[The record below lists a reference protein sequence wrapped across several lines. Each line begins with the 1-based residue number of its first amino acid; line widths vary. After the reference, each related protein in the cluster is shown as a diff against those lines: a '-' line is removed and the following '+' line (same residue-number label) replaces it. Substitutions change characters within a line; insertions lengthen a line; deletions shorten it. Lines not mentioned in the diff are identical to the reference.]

1 MNLFFFG
8 LGLVLAGGVAAARSP
23 TLFRLLLAAGCLV
36 GSVPAFAVLAGG
48 APSRVS
54 VPVHV
59 PGGPWVIGIDALSAW
74 FLLIVFGVGAAT
86 ALYGATYLGRGHH
99 PGRASRAHLVLSF
112 LLISLALV
120 VTAAAAIPFLM
131 AWELMA
137 VCAYLLLIF
146 ESEKADVR
154 RAGLLYLIVT
164 HTATLALF
172 ALFALWGS
180 EARDLTFDALAA
192 AGPALPARGSAV
204 LSLALFAFGLKAGI
218 VPLHFWL
225 PDAHAAAPSHISA
238 LFSGVMIKTGIYG
251 LLRVLLLLGG
261 APAWW
266 GWVVLGLGVVSA
278 VLGVLWALAQHDL
291 KRLLAYHSVENIGI
305 ILLGV
310 GAGTL
315 GLSYHHPVVAVLGF
329 AGAALHT
336 LNHAL
341 FKSLLFLGAGAVVR
355 ATGTRDI
362 ERLGGLAKRMP
373 LTWAAFLVGSVA
385 IVGLPPLNGF
395 VSEWVTYQ
403 ALLAGGM
410 LEGPIRLQ
418 VLAVAG
424 LALVGAL
431 ALACFAKVCGI
442 VFLGQPRMPDAWAAT
457 EAERGML
464 VPLYLLVLACAFIGL
479 APAVAIGASV
489 RIGSAVAGAGGASI
503 GAMPRHLVAAA
514 ETVGWASAAL
524 LLLAAFVGLARSRM
538 RMRRRP
544 RQPTWRCGYAYGEP
558 RMQYTASSFA
568 APLIAA
574 YQPIAGVRVERSAS
588 AYRSHPT
595 DLVLTAAIRPLWH
608 GLRWMAERL
617 RPIQQGRLPLYLMY
631 VVATVVLLLLLS
643 CAGAAA

>member
-1 MNLFFFG
+1 EQ
-8 LGLVLAGGVAAARSP
+8 P
-23 TLFRLLLAAGCLV
+23 
-36 GSVPAFAVLAGG
+36 
-48 APSRVS
+48 
-54 VPVHV
+54 
-59 PGGPWVIGIDALSAW
+59 
-74 FLLIVFGVGAAT
+74 
-86 ALYGATYLGRGHH
+86 
-99 PGRASRAHLVLSF
+99 
-112 LLISLALV
+112 
-120 VTAAAAIPFLM
+120 
-131 AWELMA
+131 
-137 VCAYLLLIF
+137 
-146 ESEKADVR
+146 DVR
-154 RAGLLYLIVT
+154 RAGLLYLIIA

-172 ALFALWGS
+172 ALFAVWGS

-192 AGPALPARGSAV
+192 AGPSLPAQGTPILA
-204 LSLALFAFGLKAGI
+204 LALFAFGLKAGL

-251 LLRVLLLLGG
+251 LLRVLLLVGG
-261 APAWW
+261 APPWW
-266 GWVVLGLGVVSA
+266 GWVVLGLGLVSA
-278 VLGVLWALAQHDL
+278 VLGVLWALTQHDL

-310 GAGTL
+310 GAGAL
-315 GLSYHHPVVAVLGF
+315 GMTYHHPVVAVLGF

-442 VFLGQPRMPDAWAAT
+442 VFLGRPRMPEAWSAA

-464 VPLYLLVLACAFIGL
+464 VPMYLLVLACAVIGL

-489 RIGSAVAGAGGASI
+489 RIGAAVAGAGGAGI

-514 ETVGWASAAL
+514 ERVSWASAGL
-524 LLLAAFVGLARSRM
+524 LLLTAGLGLARSRM
-538 RMRRRP
+538 
-544 RQPTWRCGYAYGEP
+544 
-558 RMQYTASSFA
+558 
-568 APLIAA
+568 
-574 YQPIAGVRVERSAS
+574 
-588 AYRSHPT
+588 
-595 DLVLTAAIRPLWH
+595 
-608 GLRWMAERL
+608 
-617 RPIQQGRLPLYLMY
+617 
-631 VVATVVLLLLLS
+631 
-643 CAGAAA
+643 

>member
-1 MNLFFFG
+1 M
-8 LGLVLAGGVAAARSP
+8 
-23 TLFRLLLAAGCLV
+23 T
-36 GSVPAFAVLAGG
+36 
-48 APSRVS
+48 
-54 VPVHV
+54 
-59 PGGPWVIGIDALSAW
+59 
-74 FLLIVFGVGAAT
+74 
-86 ALYGATYLGRGHH
+86 
-99 PGRASRAHLVLSF
+99 
-112 LLISLALV
+112 
-120 VTAAAAIPFLM
+120 
-131 AWELMA
+131 
-137 VCAYLLLIF
+137 
-146 ESEKADVR
+146 
-154 RAGLLYLIVT
+154 
-164 HTATLALF
+164 
-172 ALFALWGS
+172 
-180 EARDLTFDALAA
+180 
-192 AGPALPARGSAV
+192 
-204 LSLALFAFGLKAGI
+204 
-218 VPLHFWL
+218 
-225 PDAHAAAPSHISA
+225 
-238 LFSGVMIKTGIYG
+238 
-251 LLRVLLLLGG
+251 
-261 APAWW
+261 
-266 GWVVLGLGVVSA
+266 
-278 VLGVLWALAQHDL
+278 
-291 KRLLAYHSVENIGI
+291 
-305 ILLGV
+305 
-310 GAGTL
+310 
-315 GLSYHHPVVAVLGF
+315 YHHPVVAVLGF

-442 VFLGQPRMPDAWAAT
+442 VFLGQPRMPEAWSAA

-479 APAVAIGASV
+479 VPAVAIGASV
-489 RIGSAVAGAGGASI
+489 RIGAAVAGPGGAGI

-514 ETVGWASAAL
+514 ETVGWASAGL
-524 LLLAAFVGLARSRM
+524 LLLAALVGLARSRM
-538 RMRRRP
+538 RTSRRP

-574 YQPIAGVRVERSAS
+574 YQPITGVRVERSAS
-588 AYRSHPT
+588 AFRSHPT
-595 DLVLTAAIRPLWH
+595 DLVLTAGVRPLWH
-608 GLRWMAERL
+608 GLRWAAEHL

-631 VVATVVLLLLLS
+631 VVATVILLLLLS
-643 CAGAAA
+643 CAGGAA

>member
-1 MNLFFFG
+1 VSPFFFG
-8 LGLVLAGGVAAARSP
+8 LGLILAGGMAAGRSGI
-23 TLFRLLLAAGCLV
+23 LFRLLVAAGCIV
-36 GSVPAFAVLAGG
+36 GSLPAFTVLAGG
-48 APSRVS
+48 APRRAS

-59 PGGPWVIGIDALSAW
+59 PGGPWVLGIDALSAW
-74 FLLIVFGVGAAT
+74 FLLIVFSVGAAA
-86 ALYGATYLGRGHH
+86 ALYGVSYLGRGHD
-99 PGRASRAHLVLSF
+99 PARASRAHLLLSF

-120 VTAAAAIPFLM
+120 VTAAAAMPFLM

-137 VCAYLLLIF
+137 IWAYLLIVF
-146 ESEKADVR
+146 ENEKPDVR
-154 RAGLLYLIVT
+154 QAGLLYLIVT

-172 ALFALWGS
+172 ALFALWGAQ
-180 EARDLTFDALAA
+180 ARDLTFDALAA
-192 AGPALPARGSAV
+192 AGPSLPGQGAAV
-204 LSLALFAFGLKAGI
+204 LTLALFAFGLKAGI

-225 PDAHAAAPSHISA
+225 PEAHAAAPSHVSA
-238 LFSGVMIKTGIYG
+238 VFSGVMIKTGIYG

-266 GWVVLGLGVVSA
+266 GWTVLSLGVVSG
-278 VLGVLWALAQHDL
+278 VLGVLWALTQHDL

-305 ILLGV
+305 ILLGI
-310 GAGTL
+310 GAGAL
-315 GLSYHHPVVAVLGF
+315 GVAYHHPVVAVLGF
-329 AGAALHT
+329 AGATLHT

-341 FKSLLFLGAGAVVR
+341 FKSLLFLGAGTVVQ

-373 LTWAAFLVGSVA
+373 LTWAAFLAGSVA

-403 ALLAGGM
+403 ALLAGET

-418 VLAVAG
+418 ALAVAG

-442 VFLGQPRMPDAWAAT
+442 VFLGQPRMPEAWSAK
-457 EAERGML
+457 EAEWGML
-464 VPLYLLVLACAFIGL
+464 LPLFLLVLACAFIGL
-479 APAVAIGASV
+479 VPAVAVGASV
-489 RIGSAVAGAGGASI
+489 RIGAAVASVGAGGA

-514 ETVGWASAAL
+514 QAAGWISAGLVLLVAL
-524 LLLAAFVGLARSRM
+524 MALGRSR
-538 RMRRRP
+538 RRSRRRP

-574 YQPIAGVRVERSAS
+574 YQPIAGVRVERSRS
-588 AYRSHPT
+588 AFRSYPT
-595 DLVLTAAIRPLWH
+595 DLVLARGVRPLWH
-608 GLRWMAERL
+608 GLRWTAERL
-617 RPIQQGRLPLYLMY
+617 RPIQQGRLPLYLVY
-631 VVATVVLLLLLS
+631 LVATVILLLLLS
-643 CAGAAA
+643 CAGGAA

>member
-1 MNLFFFG
+1 VNLFFLG
-8 LGLVLAGGVAAARSP
+8 LGLILVGGLAAARSL
-23 TLFRLLLAAGCLV
+23 TLFRLLVAAGCLV

-48 APSRVS
+48 APGRVS
-54 VPVHV
+54 VPGHV

-86 ALYGATYLGRGHH
+86 ALYGASYLVRRHDAGRV
-99 PGRASRAHLVLSF
+99 SRAHLVLSF

-137 VCAYLLLIF
+137 IWAYLLLIF

-172 ALFALWGS
+172 ALFALWGRA
-180 EARDLTFDALAA
+180 ARDLTFDALAA
-192 AGPALPARGSAV
+192 AGPALPAQGTAV

-225 PDAHAAAPSHISA
+225 PDAHAAAPSHVSA

-278 VLGVLWALAQHDL
+278 VLGVLWALTQHDL

-310 GAGTL
+310 GAGAL
-315 GLSYHHPVVAVLGF
+315 GMTYHHPVVAVLGF
-329 AGAALHT
+329 AGATLHT

-355 ATGTRDI
+355 ATGTRNI

-373 LTWAAFLVGSVA
+373 RTWAAFLVGSVA

-442 VFLGQPRMPDAWAAT
+442 VFLGQPRMPEAWSAT

-479 APAVAIGASV
+479 LPAVAIGASV
-489 RIGSAVAGAGGASI
+489 RIGAAVAGAGGAGI
-503 GAMPRHLVAAA
+503 GAMPRHLAAAA
-514 ETVGWASAAL
+514 ETVGWASASL
-524 LLLAAFVGLARSRM
+524 LLLAALVSRARSRM
-538 RMRRRP
+538 RTRRRP
-544 RQPTWRCGYAYGEP
+544 RQPTWRCGYAHGEP

-574 YQPIAGVRVERSAS
+574 YQPIAGVRVERSSS
-588 AYRSHPT
+588 AFRSYPT
-595 DLVLTAAIRPLWH
+595 DLVLTAGVRPLWQ
-608 GLRWMAERL
+608 GLRWAAERL

-631 VVATVVLLLLLS
+631 VVATVILLLLLS
-643 CAGAAA
+643 CAGGAA

>member
-1 MNLFFFG
+1 
-8 LGLVLAGGVAAARSP
+8 
-23 TLFRLLLAAGCLV
+23 
-36 GSVPAFAVLAGG
+36 
-48 APSRVS
+48 
-54 VPVHV
+54 
-59 PGGPWVIGIDALSAW
+59 
-74 FLLIVFGVGAAT
+74 
-86 ALYGATYLGRGHH
+86 
-99 PGRASRAHLVLSF
+99 
-112 LLISLALV
+112 
-120 VTAAAAIPFLM
+120 
-131 AWELMA
+131 
-137 VCAYLLLIF
+137 
-146 ESEKADVR
+146 
-154 RAGLLYLIVT
+154 
-164 HTATLALF
+164 
-172 ALFALWGS
+172 
-180 EARDLTFDALAA
+180 
-192 AGPALPARGSAV
+192 
-204 LSLALFAFGLKAGI
+204 

-238 LFSGVMIKTGIYG
+238 LFSGVMIKAGIYG

-278 VLGVLWALAQHDL
+278 VLGVLWAVAQQDL
-291 KRLLAYHSVENIGI
+291 KRLLAYSSVENIGI

-310 GAGTL
+310 GAGAL
-315 GLSYHHPVVAVLGF
+315 GMTYHHPVVAVLGF
-329 AGAALHT
+329 AGATLHT

-373 LTWAAFLVGSVA
+373 RTWTAFLVGSVA
-385 IVGLPPLNGF
+385 IMGLPPLNGF

-403 ALLAGGM
+403 ALLAGGL

-442 VFLGQPRMPDAWAAT
+442 VFLGQPRTPEAWSAT

-479 APAVAIGASV
+479 VPAVAIGASV
-489 RIGSAVAGAGGASI
+489 RIGAAVAGAGGAGI

-514 ETVGWASAAL
+514 ETVGWASAGL
-524 LLLAAFVGLARSRM
+524 LLLAALVGLARSRM
-538 RMRRRP
+538 RTRRRP
-544 RQPTWRCGYAYGEP
+544 RQPTWRGGYAHGEP
-558 RMQYTASSFA
+558 RMQYTASSFT

-588 AYRSHPT
+588 AFRSHPT
-595 DLVLTAAIRPLWH
+595 DLVLTIVIRPLWH
-608 GLRWMAERL
+608 GLRWTAERL
-617 RPIQQGRLPLYLMY
+617 RPIQQGRLPLYLIY
-631 VVATVVLLLLLS
+631 VVATVLLLLLLS